1 MSATTIMMPNAI
13 DGAIKNMCEDA
24 VTQVVATLA
33 EKHGFNADE
42 ALRGL
47 ALDDL
52 KIVRKRGTSNEKA
65 ASKGK
70 KKSTSDKPKVKRGT
84 TGYLLYAAAMRPSVK
99 EAMTDA
105 LEEGAKLQPQAVV
118 TEIAKLWK
126 AESEEART
134 EWNEQAKEVNA
145 AASSAAS
152 SPQGSDTEL
161 EVSETP
167 KAAPKPAVKA
177 AAKAAAK
184 ADTGDKP
191 KRAQTGYLRYAAA
204 MRPTVKSEMPEL
216 KPQEVVTE
224 VAKRWKAEEEATRDE
239 WNAEALVAAAE

>member
-1 MSATTIMMPNAI
+1 MMPNAI

-24 VTQVVATLA
+24 VTQAVATLA
-33 EKHGFNADE
+33 EKHGFDAEE
-42 ALRGL
+42 ALREL

-52 KIVRKRGTSNEKA
+52 KVVRKRGPSGSSVEKA
-65 ASKGK
+65 AAKGK
-70 KKSTSDKPKVKRGT
+70 KKAASDKPKVKRGT

-118 TEIAKLWK
+118 SEIAKLWK
-126 AESEEART
+126 AESEEDRT
-134 EWNEQAKEVNA
+134 EWNEKAKAENA
-145 AASSAAS
+145 AASSPAS

-161 EVSETP
+161 DVLEEATP
-167 KAAPKPAVKA
+167 APAPKPA
-177 AAKAAAK
+177 AKKAAK

-191 KRAQTGYLRYAAA
+191 KRTQTGYLRYAAA
-204 MRPTVKSEMPEL
+204 MRPTVKSEMPDL

-224 VAKRWKAEEEATRDE
+224 VAKRWKAEEEAVRDE
-239 WNAEALVAAAE
+239 WNAKALVEAAE